1 MAQQALFDQIKQRMN
16 EEVNEEFIKSTK
28 TEKGNTQVSERAV
41 IEKIRQVLTSLSLTF
56 EEAGSQQ
63 SKDFRNVGGIGLSIE
78 VKKTDNPIIYFNDT
92 CPSKDIYYIIFFTGK
107 EYKRTPE
114 KNVPPCLRYINGE
127 EFIKDSPWIVD
138 YIAELTALKDKYA
151 RGENKKK
158 LAGIME
164 VYPRPTFKANISRFL
179 GINVSVDDEPL
190 VESQVDD
197 EPQRVADYQSSQ
209 HIVDDDVLM
218 AAEALMML
226 SQSKVTNLN
235 ESRLCDDIEVEFS
248 EEDLEYYRSL
258 CDKNVINDSN
268 IDIYLEEIK
277 NISQEDVDN
286 SDNPAETEF
295 YLELIKNSDNP
306 SEIEFYLEFIKS
318 RIKSVKNTWEDPK

>member
-1 MAQQALFDQIKQRMN
+1 MAQQALFDQIKQRMS

-28 TEKGNTQVSERAV
+28 TEKGNTQVSERVV

-78 VKKTDNPIIYFNDT
+78 VKKTDNPTIYFNDT

-114 KNVPPCLRYINGE
+114 KNVLPCLLYINGE

-151 RGENKKK
+151 RGENKKR

-179 GINVSVDDEPL
+179 GIKVLVDDEQPS
-190 VESQVDD
+190 ESQLDV
-197 EPQRVADYQSSQ
+197 EPPTESKTEDIELELSIDSLTENMKSQLSIDSQNEDVKPQTNISNNTKNTNEIDMIDVTDTADT
-209 HIVDDDVLM
+209 DDVA
-218 AAEALMML
+218 AAEALLLL
-226 SQSKVTNLN
+226 SKSKATDL
-235 ESRLCDDIEVEFS
+235 DDDTR
-248 EEDLEYYRSL
+248 EEEY
-258 CDKNVINDSN
+258 VG
-268 IDIYLEEIK
+268 
-277 NISQEDVDN
+277 
-286 SDNPAETEF
+286 F
-295 YLELIKNSDNP
+295 
-306 SEIEFYLEFIKS
+306 
-318 RIKSVKNTWEDPK
+318 